1 MMNLPGIFGSL
12 ILLFTFNSS
21 TCVLP
26 VPSSAGSL
34 RGVWT
39 QSWRGWLLAFSHTRL
54 CAHSNNQVQRVE
66 QGGDERKKCIIVSC
80 ADTAQGVL
88 QGSKGYFYGNMW
100 HISCFPFM
108 IWCLNK
114 AGILT
119 VCWPSSQFIQITKEA
134 FFSQTQVCQDGWSQ
148 FNVPRL
154 WSFFPGNFNCKN
166 EGEQNLFSSPQITKI
181 LKTQ

>member
-1 MMNLPGIFGSL
+1 MMNQPGIFGSL
-12 ILLFTFNSS
+12 ILLFMFNSS
-21 TCVLP
+21 TSVLP

-54 CAHSNNQVQRVE
+54 CAHSNNQVQQVE

-100 HISCFPFM
+100 HIS
-108 IWCLNK
+108 
-114 AGILT
+114 
-119 VCWPSSQFIQITKEA
+119 
-134 FFSQTQVCQDGWSQ
+134 FFSIHDMMFEQGRPSYSFLALKSVYP
-148 FNVPRL
+148 NYKR
-154 WSFFPGNFNCKN
+154 SFFLSNPG
-166 EGEQNLFSSPQITKI
+166 GSRRMVTV
-181 LKTQ
+181 